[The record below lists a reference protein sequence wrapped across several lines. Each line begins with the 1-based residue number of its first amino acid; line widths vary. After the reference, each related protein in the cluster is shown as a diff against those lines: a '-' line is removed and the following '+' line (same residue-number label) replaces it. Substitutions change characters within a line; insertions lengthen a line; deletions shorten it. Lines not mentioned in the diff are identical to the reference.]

1 MGLMV
6 GEFVDDLTIYVVDV
20 FPMPQLG
27 TAASVE
33 TIDEKFQSDYMEL
46 LKQTGRWDANARRE
60 LIIHRMENVV
70 GWYHSHPGFG
80 CWLSSVDVQTQ
91 AVRDFIRDLFLVVRA
106 DGCSLCCCGGR
117 SYSVS

>member
-46 LKQTGRWDANARRE
+46 LKQTGRWDAKERR
-60 LIIHRMENVV
+60 
-70 GWYHSHPGFG
+70 
-80 CWLSSVDVQTQ
+80 
-91 AVRDFIRDLFLVVRA
+91 
-106 DGCSLCCCGGR
+106 
-117 SYSVS
+117 